1 MHLNKLK
8 KTIKAL
14 ASEYHYD
21 IIKIRNHIHSNP
33 ELSFQ
38 EINTSEY
45 ICSVLDQ
52 INIPYKKGIIK
63 TGIIGTIE
71 GKNPSKRTIAL
82 RAELDALPIFEKN
95 DVTYKSTNEG
105 VMHACGHD
113 VHMASILG
121 AAKILNSTKEDWE
134 GTIKL
139 VFQPGE
145 EKLPGGAIQM
155 IEAGVIEEM
164 NASVM
169 LALHVL
175 PSMEVGRVGF
185 RPGPYMASADE
196 IYLTVKGQ
204 GGHAALPKL
213 NIDPIPMAAEILVA
227 LNKIKPSFDTPMV
240 LAFGKIIAEGATNII
255 PNEVQIEGTFRAMN
269 EKWRDELHLLVEKTA
284 KQIAEKH
291 GGSCKVLIKKGYPC
305 LVNDEQVSKDAKANA
320 QEYLGA
326 EQIDDLDLRMTADD
340 FASFSQRIPSCFL
353 RLGVGNSEKGITSGV
368 HTDTFNIDEK
378 ALEVGMG
385 LMAWLVVN
393 ELAQ

>member
-1 MHLNKLK
+1 MKEKIKKLATEIHK
-8 KTIKAL
+8 
-14 ASEYHYD
+14 EVVG
-21 IIKIRNHIHSNP
+21 IRRHIHANP
-33 ELSFQ
+33 ELSFV
-38 EINTSEY
+38 EFETSKFV
-45 ICSVLDQ
+45 CSQLDEMG
-52 INIPYKKGIIK
+52 IPYKTGYVK
-63 TGIIGTIE
+63 TGILGTIE

-95 DVTYKSTNEG
+95 EVDYKSTNEG

-121 AAKILNSTKEDWE
+121 AANILNRTKADWE
-134 GTIKL
+134 GTVKL

-155 IEAGVIEEM
+155 IEGGILEEI
-164 NASVM
+164 NASTM

-204 GGHAALPKL
+204 GGHAALPAL

-227 LNKIKPSFDTPMV
+227 LNMIKPDFDTPMV
-240 LAFGKIIAEGATNII
+240 LAFGKIVAAGATNVI

-269 EKWRDELHLLVEKTA
+269 EEWRDEVHRRVEETA

-291 GGSCKVLIKKGYPC
+291 GGSCEVLIKKGYPC
-305 LVNDEQVSKDAKANA
+305 LVNDEQVSNAAKANA
-320 QEYLGA
+320 QDYLGA
-326 EQIDDLDLRMTADD
+326 EQVDDLDLRMTADD
-340 FASFSQRIPSCFL
+340 FASFSQRLPACFL
-353 RLGVGNSEKGITSGV
+353 RIGVGNKEKGICSGV
-368 HTDTFNIDEK
+368 HTDTFNIDER
-378 ALEVGMG
+378 ALEISAG
-385 LMAWLVVN
+385 LMAWLAYN
-393 ELAQ
+393 ELNKS

>member
-1 MHLNKLK
+1 MKEKIKKLATEIHK
-8 KTIKAL
+8 
-14 ASEYHYD
+14 EVVG
-21 IIKIRNHIHSNP
+21 IRRHIHANP
-33 ELSFQ
+33 ELSFV
-38 EINTSEY
+38 EFETSKY
-45 ICSVLDQ
+45 VCAQLDKMG
-52 INIPYKKGIIK
+52 IPYQTGYVK
-63 TGIIGTIE
+63 TGILGTIE

-95 DVTYKSTNEG
+95 EVDYKSTNEG

-121 AAKILNSTKEDWE
+121 AANILNRTKADWE
-134 GTIKL
+134 GTVKL

-155 IEAGVIEEM
+155 IEGGILEEI
-164 NASVM
+164 NASTM

-204 GGHAALPKL
+204 GGHAALPAL

-227 LNKIKPSFDTPMV
+227 LNMIKPDFDTPMV
-240 LAFGKIIAEGATNII
+240 LAFGKIVAAGATNVI

-269 EKWRDELHLLVEKTA
+269 EEWRDEVHRRVEETA

-291 GGSCKVLIKKGYPC
+291 GGSCEVLIKKGYPC
-305 LVNDEQVSKDAKANA
+305 LVNDEQVSNAAKANA
-320 QEYLGA
+320 QDYLGA
-326 EQIDDLDLRMTADD
+326 EHVDDLDLRMTADD
-340 FASFSQRIPSCFL
+340 FASFSQRLPACFL
-353 RLGVGNSEKGITSGV
+353 RIGVGNKEKGICSGV
-368 HTDTFNIDEK
+368 HTDTFNIDER
-378 ALEVGMG
+378 ALEISAG
-385 LMAWLVVN
+385 LMAWLAYN
-393 ELAQ
+393 ELNKG